1 MKKCEICDSLAKMY
15 CESDQANLC
24 WDCDAKVHCANFLVA
39 KHSRTLLC
47 HLCQSFTPWTA
58 SGPKLSLTVSV
69 CENCV
74 NNSTCREES
83 GNGGEQS
90 SDGDDDDDDDV
101 NREDDSEDD
110 ENGDGGDEDEEEE
123 ENQVVPWSST
133 APSPPA
139 SSSSSNSN
147 QECSSMMC
155 NSNEGCS
162 QSRITAFSLKRMRE
176 TTAEQASQDHRL
188 GCLLSQDNL
197 NACMSNELAFQVSS
211 TLEPLKDQTTNK
223 REYLTRDC
231 RNLKFPK
238 TP

>member
-1 MKKCEICDSLAKMY
+1 MY

-24 WDCDAKVHCANFLVA
+24 WDCDAKVHGANFLVA

-74 NNSTCREES
+74 NNSTCREER
-83 GNGGEQS
+83 GNG
-90 SDGDDDDDDDV
+90 
-101 NREDDSEDD
+101 
-110 ENGDGGDEDEEEE
+110 
-123 ENQVVPWSST
+123 

-139 SSSSSNSN
+139 LSSSSNSD
-147 QECSSMMC
+147 QECYSMMC

-162 QSRITAFSLKRMRE
+162 QSRIIAFSLKRMRE

-197 NACMSNELAFQVSS
+197 NACMSNELALQVSS
-211 TLEPLKDQTTNK
+211 TLGPLKDQKTNM